1 MALGTQ
7 DKELR
12 GFYSQA
18 NADLSAPLNTR
29 PTQASRQTTNAM
41 DQQLRGMVPPLGMPK
56 VAAPATPAAAGPITQ
71 MSQAAASNYSSGANQ
86 VETLPSAMPKPAQ
99 PIQSPAAP
107 AGPRTYAEP
116 VIPPDVLQR
125 FAQLQSSNMG
135 IQPQGQD
142 FGTSLPTQQAQLPA
156 ANPLAG
162 MRVSDTSMPDIKRVD
177 GGSSPLFTNIDPAQA
192 VQEMRG
198 GTVNTLPAS
207 SFMVKGGA
215 TSQLAQGD
223 PQGPSVGIIRNSDT
237 TAGAG
242 LQKMFQ
248 DYMRSMQSQ
257 AGRGRAGRNEM
268 SELTKQFQAMTG
280 AQLGEGRL
288 GADQGNNAATQA
300 LRQQELSQR
309 ATSDQQRLGLDQQRL
324 ALDTFGAE
332 GQQLQNQQA
341 QMMMD
346 LTRKAIGGDQDALRQ
361 LQALQGKNPKTPQ
374 SEALLEILKAYTTGQ
389 ATALPGSGV
398 PITQVMQDVAPLLQM
413 LGGQAPAAAPAAP
426 PADGTRGTLNG
437 VRGVIRGGQFIPD

>member
-1 MALGTQ
+1 
-7 DKELR
+7 
-12 GFYSQA
+12 
-18 NADLSAPLNTR
+18 
-29 PTQASRQTTNAM
+29 
-41 DQQLRGMVPPLGMPK
+41 
-56 VAAPATPAAAGPITQ
+56 
-71 MSQAAASNYSSGANQ
+71 
-86 VETLPSAMPKPAQ
+86 
-99 PIQSPAAP
+99 
-107 AGPRTYAEP
+107 
-116 VIPPDVLQR
+116 
-125 FAQLQSSNMG
+125 
-135 IQPQGQD
+135 
-142 FGTSLPTQQAQLPA
+142 
-156 ANPLAG
+156 
-162 MRVSDTSMPDIKRVD
+162 
-177 GGSSPLFTNIDPAQA
+177 
-192 VQEMRG
+192 
-198 GTVNTLPAS
+198 
-207 SFMVKGGA
+207 
-215 TSQLAQGD
+215 
-223 PQGPSVGIIRNSDT
+223 
-237 TAGAG
+237 
-242 LQKMFQ
+242 
-248 DYMRSMQSQ
+248 
-257 AGRGRAGRNEM
+257 M

-346 LTRKAIGGDQDALRQ
+346 LTRKAIGGDQEALRQ
-361 LQALQGKNPKTPQ
+361 LQALHGKNPKTPQ